1 MYQRAMIHVVP
12 PRRSCQQPYHRWAR
26 HARTRTTQVIR
37 THRTVRALAIG
48 NTSRH
53 FIDVTFMSNAFWNP
67 WEQIFKVY
75 FNGYVSSGLLHSSTS
90 FIDRQLTKRRRDQ
103 YTDIDSLNPNSSEIH
118 ALENDEEVAEGESA
132 SMENRA
138 NRGAQSWNQLRA
150 VVRYYCSLRKIK
162 RQ

>member
-103 YTDIDSLNPNSSEIH
+103 YTDIDSLNPKFLWNPCARKRWRSGRRRECFDGESSEPRRSK
-118 ALENDEEVAEGESA
+118 LEPAKG
-132 SMENRA
+132 R
-138 NRGAQSWNQLRA
+138 R
-150 VVRYYCSLRKIK
+150 
-162 RQ
+162 